1 MSTAINERIVNWIV
15 KRAKKEY
22 ADDIAMVLAYG
33 SFVNGTA
40 NAKSDVDCYFIPKT
54 ERGYQFS
61 VSFILNDIGYD
72 IFPMSWERVEN
83 ISNLKDVLLPC
94 VGDARVLFY
103 STNEDLEKF
112 NRLKNKM
119 FFNLRDS
126 QYTKEIAKKRFTF
139 ACNLYARMKTYNQL
153 SDIRTCAGYIIMA
166 LADAVAVYNQDYFHF
181 GLKKQYEDLQRFK
194 LIPQGFIEDYLSV
207 MKAETAAESQY
218 YCDRIL
224 KSVSRY
230 MEWEFIIENEA
241 EERNNKNNKLPDY
254 AALAALYEEISS
266 TFNKIYVCCEEKN
279 YVLGFLSAACLQR
292 ELKEASQENNVPYY
306 DIMGAFCYDNLFLL
320 AEKTKKIEAHFVQ
333 MIMNGGGN
341 IKRFSDFEDF
351 EKTIL

>member
-126 QYTKEIAKKRFTF
+126 QYIKEIAKK
-139 ACNLYARMKTYNQL
+139 M
-153 SDIRTCAGYIIMA
+153 
-166 LADAVAVYNQDYFHF
+166 
-181 GLKKQYEDLQRFK
+181 
-194 LIPQGFIEDYLSV
+194 
-207 MKAETAAESQY
+207 
-218 YCDRIL
+218 
-224 KSVSRY
+224 
-230 MEWEFIIENEA
+230 
-241 EERNNKNNKLPDY
+241 
-254 AALAALYEEISS
+254 
-266 TFNKIYVCCEEKN
+266 
-279 YVLGFLSAACLQR
+279 
-292 ELKEASQENNVPYY
+292 
-306 DIMGAFCYDNLFLL
+306 
-320 AEKTKKIEAHFVQ
+320 
-333 MIMNGGGN
+333 
-341 IKRFSDFEDF
+341 F
-351 EKTIL
+351 EKYQKRKKNLMSII